1 MISIFGKTL
10 WKRGKS
16 CQVTRSNNI
25 DFWKYSLEACFYEAS
40 TLFQDTSD
48 IVVINDN
55 SSSRSM
61 KRREGVF
68 SPKTQKRYVCK
79 VSCIVKNWVTK
90 IDILH
95 SGLQNVTPYYIS
107 EVFHKNVYSSL
118 KTTSAASFRSRLTT
132 SSIISSA
139 IFLISSSPFGWGSE
153 GALVG
158 SEAGHGYIAITNRKQ
173 ILKV

>member
-1 MISIFGKTL
+1 MI
-10 WKRGKS
+10 WKSENHGHKETQS
-16 CQVTRSNNI
+16 SSS
-25 DFWKYSLEACFYEAS
+25 KYSFGEFFHEVWIFFTKHEKKGRCF
-40 TLFQDTSD
+40 FRQ
-48 IVVINDN
+48 
-55 SSSRSM
+55 
-61 KRREGVF
+61 
-68 SPKTQKRYVCK
+68 TQKRYVCK
-79 VSCIVKNWVTK
+79 VSCIVKNWVAK

-173 ILKV
+173 ILKPKDYNTIKTII